1 MKDFSRYRTIRA
13 ERRGRILTLVLDRP
27 DKLNAVDE
35 AMHGELSTIFDEA
48 ADDNGSDVIV
58 LTGAG
63 RAFSAGGDIAWMQK
77 MIDEGFGQTARE
89 ARRIVMT
96 LLDCDKPVIAKVNG
110 HAAGLGAT
118 LALFCATICS
128 TSAAAFLSVV
138 SA

>member
-1 MKDFSRYRTIRA
+1 MMDFSHYRTIRA

-48 ADDNGSDVIV
+48 ADDTGSDVIV

-96 LLDCDKPVIAKVNG
+96 RRDHG
-110 HAAGLGAT
+110 
-118 LALFCATICS
+118 
-128 TSAAAFLSVV
+128 AFLRRHLRRRTRADRRSPCGGGPDGR
-138 SA
+138 